1 MAMESLDQRTV
12 RRPGDVKADCGHGLE
27 ADGVGLKTTVEKE
40 CPDPRVWPL
49 CKAFLG

>member
-27 ADGVGLKTTVEKE
+27 VDCVGLKTTADKE
-40 CPDPRVWPL
+40 FPDPGVWSL